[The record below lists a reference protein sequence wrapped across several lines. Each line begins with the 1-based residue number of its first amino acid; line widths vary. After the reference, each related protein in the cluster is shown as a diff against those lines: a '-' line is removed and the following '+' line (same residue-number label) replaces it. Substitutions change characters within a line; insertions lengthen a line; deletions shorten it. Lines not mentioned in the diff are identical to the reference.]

1 MTIRLDNRGS
11 KTKKRH
17 GRTKP
22 TFDLKRDEAKW
33 NSCLGVGA
41 GTCIKDEMNEDDSY
55 VDIVAS

>member
-41 GTCIKDEMNEDDSY
+41 GTCIKDEMNEDD
-55 VDIVAS
+55 